1 MRKSKKIS
9 QKRINKIVENVG
21 KEYYVKVKV
30 KLARYDDLKI
40 TWSRGEFWVEFK
52 ISDYIK
58 YIPEESIRQF
68 FANFVTHLY
77 GRKKTMTF
85 DGGMFS
91 KELAANGHLDTLRK
105 VFLRRK
111 RVKFVEDTTLTEMSN
126 GTLVGYGNLPDD
138 NPILSP
144 CFNLIVLPNSRR
156 GKSVT
161 ENAAEVERCKS
172 IW

>member
-9 QKRINKIVENVG
+9 QKRINEIVADVG
-21 KEYYVKVKV
+21 KDYYVKVTV
-30 KLARYDDLKI
+30 KLARYDLLKI
-40 TWSRGEFWVEFK
+40 TWNRGEFWVEFK
-52 ISDYIK
+52 ASDYIK
-58 YIPEESIRQF
+58 YIPEESIRQL
-68 FANFVTHLY
+68 FANLVTHLY
-77 GRKKTMTF
+77 GKKKAMMF
-85 DGGMFS
+85 DANMFS

-111 RVKFVEDTTLTEMSN
+111 RVKFVEDATLTEMS

-138 NPILSP
+138 NPIVSP

-161 ENAAEVERCKS
+161 ENAAEVEKCRS
-172 IW
+172 S